1 MTFLEAVTEWVLN
14 QDPEDFPD
22 IIDIGDDGLTIS
34 DLQAAIIGG
43 VEISEVY
50 DYYSDEPIVRFT
62 LSSGQDYYMEGT
74 LNDIN
79 SELW

>member
-34 DLQAAIIGG
+34 DLQAAIISG

-50 DYYSDEPIVRFT
+50 EYYSDELIVRFT